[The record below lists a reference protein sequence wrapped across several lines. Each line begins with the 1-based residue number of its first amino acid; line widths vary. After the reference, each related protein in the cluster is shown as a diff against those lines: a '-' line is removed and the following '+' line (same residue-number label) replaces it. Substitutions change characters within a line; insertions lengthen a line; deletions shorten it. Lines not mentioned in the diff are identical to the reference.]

1 MSKQG
6 ACGDCSCSR
15 LSWCLHSRTASGEK
29 KKYNYVYGNG
39 GKLLKI
45 NPIPFLGRN
54 MVAWSWSICWC
65 YVITNSDFFLPWSWR
80 WCKTRHIIHCV
91 LFLIPVSFL
100 FNTGRA
106 WNLFSKT
113 LMLKTNALN
122 FFYTKWMFIIY
133 HKTITKFVF
142 LPMTDSFPCGL
153 SDFRPPFQ
161 VAVLWCVWI
170 DRLVVP
176 HVFVVTLLTI
186 KAFWCHHMSCA
197 LQHQV
202 WV

>member
-6 ACGDCSCSR
+6 ACGDCSCSC

-122 FFYTKWMFIIY
+122 FFFILNECLLFIIKLSQNLY
-133 HKTITKFVF
+133 FCLWLIVF
-142 LPMTDSFPCGL
+142 PVAWVISGL
-153 SDFRPPFQ
+153 LFR
-161 VAVLWCVWI
+161 
-170 DRLVVP
+170 
-176 HVFVVTLLTI
+176 
-186 KAFWCHHMSCA
+186 
-197 LQHQV
+197 
-202 WV
+202 